1 MLKRYRA
8 AAMNGVSVQEF
19 TERLLPILS
28 KEIEVNHSDSED
40 PDKDKENSAE
50 EDNEYQEE
58 GGEEEDTKESQ
69 SV

>member
-50 EDNEYQEE
+50 EDNEYQEK
-58 GGEEEDTKESQ
+58 EEDTKESQ

>member
-28 KEIEVNHSDSED
+28 KEIEVNHSVSED

-50 EDNEYQEE
+50 EDNEYQEK
-58 GGEEEDTKESQ
+58 EEDTKERQ

>member
-28 KEIEVNHSDSED
+28 KEIEVNHSISED
-40 PDKDKENSAE
+40 PEKDKENSAE
-50 EDNEYQEE
+50 EDNECQE
-58 GGEEEDTKESQ
+58 EEEDTKESQ

>member
-28 KEIEVNHSDSED
+28 KEIEVNHSVSED
-40 PDKDKENSAE
+40 PDKDEENSAG
-50 EDNEYQEE
+50 EDNEYQE
-58 GGEEEDTKESQ
+58 EEEDTKESQ

>member
-1 MLKRYRA
+1 
-8 AAMNGVSVQEF
+8 MNGVSVQEF

-28 KEIEVNHSDSED
+28 KEIEVNHSVSED

-58 GGEEEDTKESQ
+58 EKEEDTKECQ